1 MRDIWTHTHTQ
12 IRATYHVLFPEIV
25 HEEEVGGEWPLW
37 RVRVFR
43 LFRFLHLLAVLRIR
57 LAPAR
62 DWIRVHLEEFRLDFV
77 LGATHTHTHTH
88 THAWTWSGVV
98 NARHSHIQFS
108 RGLGTGNRNVVWS
121 LYEDEESY
129 AATRTIWHTCICTHT
144 QARTFLWAASSS
156 YGFFS
161 SGVSAPHLIAPAL
174 ATSVTFLKPSG
185 LTR

>member
-1 MRDIWTHTHTQ
+1 MQLESVSIRNSSFTTTIEMRDIWTHTHTQ

-88 THAWTWSGVV
+88 THARMDMERRCQRSPFAHTILPRP
-98 NARHSHIQFS
+98 RHGKSQ
-108 RGLGTGNRNVVWS
+108 RGLVAV
-121 LYEDEESY
+121 
-129 AATRTIWHTCICTHT
+129 
-144 QARTFLWAASSS
+144 
-156 YGFFS
+156 
-161 SGVSAPHLIAPAL
+161 
-174 ATSVTFLKPSG
+174 
-185 LTR
+185 